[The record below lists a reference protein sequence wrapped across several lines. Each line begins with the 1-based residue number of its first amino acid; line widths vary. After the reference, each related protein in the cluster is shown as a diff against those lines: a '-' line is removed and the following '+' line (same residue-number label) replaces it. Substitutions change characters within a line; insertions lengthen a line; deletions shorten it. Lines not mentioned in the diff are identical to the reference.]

1 MPDNLI
7 SDIPYWSASVLEGVA
22 KVAAV
27 NVQVSLHVVTGRL
40 FAE

>member
-1 MPDNLI
+1 MPDNLV
-7 SDIPYWSASVLEGVA
+7 SDIPYGATGIFEGVA

-40 FAE
+40 FA